1 MVKVRLCKAGK
12 LIILAVCQGQDSLLT
27 MAEKGSDLAI
37 KDIIVFVRNRISYG
51 CTNRK
56 SLGR

>member
-1 MVKVRLCKAGK
+1 MIKVRLNKEGK

-27 MAEKGSDLAI
+27 MAEKGTDLAI

-56 SLGR
+56 SLGS

>member
-1 MVKVRLCKAGK
+1 MIKVRLCKAGK
-12 LIILAVCQGQDSLLT
+12 LIILPVCQGQGSLLT

-51 CTNRK
+51 CTNLK
-56 SLGR
+56 SLGS